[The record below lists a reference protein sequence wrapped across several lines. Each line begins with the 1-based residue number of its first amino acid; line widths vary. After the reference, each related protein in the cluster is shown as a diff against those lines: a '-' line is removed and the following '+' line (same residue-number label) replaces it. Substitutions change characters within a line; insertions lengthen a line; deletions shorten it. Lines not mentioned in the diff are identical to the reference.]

1 MKNTLLLMAAAAI
14 ATSCN
19 YLFPAENG
27 ELSVAF
33 SKEIYLA
40 TKASGDVPDTNSF
53 FLTVTS
59 SKGNVLYDG
68 LYGSAPQPIIT
79 APGSYTVKA
88 VSRKSSAPAFE
99 EPVYGDEQLAVIEP
113 GGLSGVNLLCSQ
125 LNSGLRLSF
134 DREFKSRFAG
144 AYILITSEQ
153 GSLSYALTE
162 TRTAYFLPGIVNL
175 QIKKGEELSPL
186 LSRSL
191 RPRENLSLSISAPGG
206 AQGLAI
212 QVDTSRN
219 WVSEEYVMGSGT
231 AIPGADV
238 SSAMGVGEARQNPG
252 AQEVWVYG
260 YIAGGD
266 LSSSKAKY
274 QGPFTSKTNLL
285 LSAKFPVSGREGCLS
300 VQLQQGDTRDAL
312 NLVDNPQLLGKQ
324 VFLKGNIVPSYYGLP
339 GIQQITE
346 YLLREGN

>member
-1 MKNTLLLMAAAAI
+1 MAAAII
-14 ATSCN
+14 AGSCN
-19 YLFPAENG
+19 YLFPAEHG

-40 TKASGDVPDTNSF
+40 TKASGNIPDTNSF

-68 LYGSAPQPIIT
+68 PYGAAPQPIIT
-79 APGSYTVKA
+79 APGSYTVRA
-88 VSRKSSAPAFE
+88 VSRQSAAPAFD
-99 EPVYGDEQLAVIEP
+99 EPLYGDEQLAVVEP
-113 GGLSGVNLLCSQ
+113 GSISGVSLLCSQ

-134 DREFKSRFAG
+134 DQGFRNLYKG
-144 AYILITSEQ
+144 ASVLITSEQ
-153 GSLSYALTE
+153 GTLTYALNE

-175 QIKKGEELSPL
+175 QISNADGLSPL

-191 RPRENLSLSISAPGG
+191 RARENLSLSISAGG
-206 AQGLAI
+206 AQGMAI

-219 WVSEEYVMGSGT
+219 WVNEEFTLGSGDGT
-231 AIPGADV
+231 PGADA
-238 SSAMGVGEARQNPG
+238 SSAMGVGEARQNLG
-252 AQEVWVYG
+252 AREVWVYG

-274 QGPFTSKTNLL
+274 QGPFTSRTNLL
-285 LSAKFPVSGREGCLS
+285 LSAKYPVSSRDGCLS

-324 VFLKGNIVPSYYGLP
+324 VFIKGNIVPAYYGLP

-346 YLLREGN
+346 YLLQQ

>member
-1 MKNTLLLMAAAAI
+1 MKNIPILMVAAI
-14 ATSCN
+14 IAGSCN
-19 YLFPAENG
+19 YLFPAESG

-40 TKASGDVPDTNSF
+40 TKASGNIPDTNSF

-68 LYGSAPQPIIT
+68 PYGSAPQPIIT

-88 VSRKSSAPAFE
+88 VSRQSAAPAFDD
-99 EPVYGDEQLAVIEP
+99 PLYGDEQLAVVEP
-113 GGLSGVNLLCSQ
+113 GSVSGVSLLCSQ

-134 DREFKSRFAG
+134 DQGFRNMYKDATV
-144 AYILITSEQ
+144 LMTSGQ
-153 GSLSYALTE
+153 GSLTYALNE

-175 QIKKGEELSPL
+175 QISDADGLTPL

-191 RPRENLSLSISAPGG
+191 RARENLSLSISAGG
-206 AQGLAI
+206 AQGMAI

-219 WVSEEYVMGSGT
+219 WVNEEFTLGSGGGT
-231 AIPGADV
+231 PGADV
-238 SSAMGVGEARQNPG
+238 SSAMGVGEARQNLG
-252 AQEVWVYG
+252 AREVWVYG

-274 QGPFTSKTNLL
+274 QGPFTSRTNLL
-285 LSAKFPVSGREGCLS
+285 LSAKYPVSSRDGCLS

-324 VFLKGNIVPSYYGLP
+324 VFIKGNIVPAYYGLP

-346 YLLREGN
+346 YLLQQ